1 MLAPRRR
8 PPCFTTSVVVSKMRM
23 KPTGPEATRPVL
35 RTWSP
40 RGRRWVKEKPV
51 PPPVWWIRAMSRTP
65 FQDGA
70 HVVKHRDDEAG
81 GQLSLRQ
88 AGVHQGGGV
97 GQEFQ
102 GTQGLVE
109 GLRSG
114 GPRPQGRRSVPR
126 PPPPPGPPGETV
138 PPGSPPPGRRGP
150 GADSALPGPAGQW
163 AGTPEEVAQA

>member
-40 RGRRWVKEKPV
+40 RGRRWRETEAGAAPGLVDQGHV
-51 PPPVWWIRAMSRTP
+51 PHPL
-65 FQDGA
+65 QDAA
-70 HVVKHRDDEAG
+70 HVVVDRDDEAG
-81 GQLSLRQ
+81 GQLAPGQ

-102 GTQGLVE
+102 GGHGLVK
-109 GLRSG
+109 GLG
-114 GPRPQGRRSVPR
+114 L
-126 PPPPPGPPGETV
+126 
-138 PPGSPPPGRRGP
+138 PGRRLGAAVAGLRRGHAP
-150 GADSALPGPAGQW
+150 GHP
-163 AGTPEEVAQA
+163 PEELVRGLHHPAVGVPAQIALLQDPEGDGAKGGLGFG